1 MKILAA
7 LFVVAGTS
15 FAQMQLPAGTRSAL
29 DVEEQQKQVQNAE
42 ELLQKNE
49 AVKARDLL
57 QTILKSDPKNAR
69 ASYDLGFAA
78 ESLKDE
84 AGAEAAYRSAIAADK
99 SQFESR
105 LALGLLLARQGKM
118 AEAREQLSAATERTP
133 VSDPS
138 NKGLAFRALARLD
151 AGKNNDAARDELL
164 QALKLSP
171 ETPDDREL
179 AAQIASSSGDSADAE
194 TVYKRVLTE
203 SPGQIEASISL
214 ARLQARASRFTDAE
228 ATLNKA
234 LETHPGDVTLSTQ
247 LASIYGAE
255 KKPETALPLL
265 ETAHT
270 AHPEDPNVSRM
281 LARLYVQTGAP
292 DKSIPLYETLLKAA
306 PDDVELLDDY
316 GDGLMR
322 NKQFAQA
329 EDVLKKA
336 VARPDA
342 FSSKE
347 SLAGAAA
354 HLAFAASAN
363 KDAAT
368 TLQALSIRNSIAPPS
383 ASSLFLAAIAH
394 DRLHHTKLSVD
405 LYRQFLQAANGSYPN
420 EEWEAKHRILALE
433 HAK

>member
-1 MKILAA
+1 LKTLVA
-7 LFVVAGTS
+7 LLLVTCSS

-29 DVEEQQKQVQNAE
+29 EVEEQQKQIQNAE

-49 AVKARDLL
+49 AAKARDLL
-57 QTILKSDPKNAR
+57 QAVLKGDPNNAR
-69 ASYDLGFAA
+69 ASYDLGFAD

-84 AGAEAAYRSAIAADK
+84 AAAEIAYRSAIASDK
-99 SQFESR
+99 SQFEAR
-105 LALGLLLARQGKM
+105 LALGLLLARKDKM
-118 AEAREQLSAATERTP
+118 AEAREQLVAATERTP
-133 VSDPS
+133 ISDPA
-138 NKGLAFRALARLD
+138 NKGVAFRALARLD
-151 AGKNNDAARDELL
+151 AGKNNEAARDELL

-171 ETPDDREL
+171 ETSDDREV

-194 TVYKRVLTE
+194 TVYRRVLTDT
-203 SPGQIEASISL
+203 PGQIDASIGL
-214 ARLQARASRFTDAE
+214 ARLQARSARFSDAE
-228 ATLNKA
+228 TTLNKA

-255 KKPETALPLL
+255 KKAAAGLPLL
-265 ETAHT
+265 EAAHT
-270 AHPEDPNVSRM
+270 AHPEDPNVARM
-281 LARLYVQTGAP
+281 LARLYVQTGVP
-292 DKSIPLYETLLKAA
+292 EKSLPIYETLLKTA

-322 NKQFAQA
+322 SKQFAQA

-363 KDAAT
+363 QDAAT
-368 TLQALSIRNSIAPPS
+368 ALQALSIRDSIAPPS
-383 ASSLFLAAIAH
+383 ASSLFLAATAH

-405 LYRQFLQAANGSYPN
+405 LYRQFLKAANGSYPN